1 MMMKKLLLSILL
13 IGFAKVYGQTK
24 LTISDTR
31 DAVTLPT
38 SYAQAFEVHFK
49 RNTSINL
56 SFPSMYSTVVG
67 LRGWRDDSGGKAH
80 ELAFT
85 NGDIY
90 VRSGLNAGWEAWRK
104 MLVEDLNGRVGIG
117 TTSPTDLLEI
127 NHGAERKGITLIGE
141 GNASAY
147 TDIGFKK
154 ESISALP
161 DGTVWAWYIS
171 HRKDGYFSD
180 SASPGTSLEFYGIRK
195 NTGYYAPLSFKSNGD
210 VILASA
216 KGATSGNVGIGTTNP
231 QAKLAVNGNI
241 LAKEI
246 KIKTDISVPDYVF
259 EPDYNLQSLTE
270 IEDFVKEHKHL
281 PEVPSAKEINDKGLD
296 LAEMNL
302 LLLKKVEELTLH
314 LIDKNRVID
323 QQQNILTDVLARLKR
338 LENK

>member
-1 MMMKKLLLSILL
+1 MKKKLLLSILL
-13 IGFAKVYGQTK
+13 IGCAKVYGQTK
-24 LTISDTR
+24 LTIPDTR

-49 RNTSINL
+49 RNTSVNL
-56 SFPSMYSTVVG
+56 SLPGTYSTIVG

-104 MLVEDLNGRVGIG
+104 MLSEDINGRVGIG

-154 ESISALP
+154 ESITALP

-246 KIKTDISVPDYVF
+246 KVKTDISVPDYVF
-259 EPDYNLQSLTE
+259 EPDYKMLSLSE
-270 IEDFVKEHKHL
+270 VENYVKEHKHL
-281 PEVPSAKEINDKGLD
+281 PEIPSAKEIGEDGLD
-296 LAEMNL
+296 LGAMNL

-314 LIDKNRVID
+314 LIDKDKIISE
-323 QQQNILTDVLARLKR
+323 QQSALTQLFERMEN
-338 LENK
+338 LERQ